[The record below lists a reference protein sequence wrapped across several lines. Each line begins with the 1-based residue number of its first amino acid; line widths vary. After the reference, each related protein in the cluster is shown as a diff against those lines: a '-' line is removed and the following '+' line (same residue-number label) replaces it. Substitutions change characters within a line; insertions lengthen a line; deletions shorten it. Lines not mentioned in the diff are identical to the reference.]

1 VNRAIFFCVFPVLFC
16 FVTGGALASD
26 DRCGVQSAD
35 GMDVEEIL
43 AGMQKAYDKVTTITA
58 QLKMVTISLI
68 FDEKSQR
75 QGRIYL
81 KKPYEFRWDIERP
94 YEKKFYLNRERAIEY
109 FPDKKLAKIHNLSNE
124 EERICQSPSRTVA
137 LAILE
142 SPKKLKE
149 YFKIRLKGKSADQEE
164 KKEYYVLELVPKD
177 DSVETDYDR
186 MIFYV
191 NCKTWIP
198 ERMEAYEGD
207 ESEHRFTFYKIKL
220 NKRIKNSIFEF
231 KRTKDMTIDEYPKEE
246 G

>member
-94 YEKKFYLNRERAIEY
+94 YA
-109 FPDKKLAKIHNLSNE
+109 
-124 EERICQSPSRTVA
+124 Q
-137 LAILE
+137 
-142 SPKKLKE
+142 
-149 YFKIRLKGKSADQEE
+149 
-164 KKEYYVLELVPKD
+164 
-177 DSVETDYDR
+177 
-186 MIFYV
+186 
-191 NCKTWIP
+191 
-198 ERMEAYEGD
+198 
-207 ESEHRFTFYKIKL
+207 
-220 NKRIKNSIFEF
+220 
-231 KRTKDMTIDEYPKEE
+231 
-246 G
+246 